1 MTNTQ
6 PEPDLS
12 EQISSLI
19 KDPELI
25 KKAADAAA
33 ESTANYIRK
42 HPYQAIAITLGVGFA
57 IGVFLTK
64 RKQS

>member
-1 MTNTQ
+1 MTHTKL
-6 PEPDLS
+6 EPDLS
-12 EQISSLI
+12 EQISSLLQ
-19 KDPELI
+19 DPEMI

-33 ESTANYIRK
+33 ESVADYIRK

-57 IGVFLTK
+57 VGVFLTK